1 MLWVY
6 AGLDLAACD
15 RLARSSLPSGYID
28 VSKTRTAELAETMT
42 TIYTHHPGCS
52 MYLGFLDPLQ
62 MLSPPHEAACRRV
75 FRECTVAFTTSNP
88 FLLPYAWKNGTAKL
102 KYDDKEIELEGDAVY
117 WLNADWGVKFG
128 SIRKGNQM
136 AYDRIELLKKGMVV
150 EYIKK

>member
-75 FRECTVAFTTSNP
+75 FRECTVAFATSNP
-88 FLLPYAWKNGTAKL
+88 FLLPYAWKNGTAKVVVVGS
-102 KYDDKEIELEGDAVY
+102 KNKEDASNSEIVHDGCAS
-117 WLNADWGVKFG
+117 LVQDEA
-128 SIRKGNQM
+128 
-136 AYDRIELLKKGMVV
+136 
-150 EYIKK
+150 